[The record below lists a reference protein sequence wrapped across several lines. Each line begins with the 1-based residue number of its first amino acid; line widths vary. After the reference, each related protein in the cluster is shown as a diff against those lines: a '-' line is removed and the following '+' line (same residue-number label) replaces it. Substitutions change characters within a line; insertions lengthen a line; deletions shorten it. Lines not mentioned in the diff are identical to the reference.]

1 MLELLDQWVCRFVLM
16 IQLQEIRAEH
26 LLEQWQ
32 HYHIVWM

>member
-16 IQLQEIRAEH
+16 IQLQERAEH